1 MVDFKY
7 KPDGQILKDFM
18 KDDTFFRGI
27 RGPVGSGKSVGC
39 CIEVFRRALAQ
50 EKGPDGIRKSRW
62 AIIRNTN
69 PQLRT
74 TTIKTWLDWFP
85 EDDWGKFTWSVPYTH
100 HIKKGDLD
108 LEIIFLALD
117 RPEDVKKLLSLE
129 LTGIWINEAREL
141 PKSIIDAC
149 TMRVGRFPSMR
160 DGGPSWTGVIADTN
174 APEEDHWWPI
184 MAGEVPIPDHIPR
197 EQAKMLVTPENW
209 RFYTQPAGMEEVRNK
224 EGELEDYVPNKSAEN
239 QANMMKSYYPN
250 LIQGKTKSWIDVYV
264 MNRLGHIQDGKPVY
278 PMFAPDVHVA
288 KEEIPV
294 AAGVPL
300 YVGVDFGL
308 TPAAVFG
315 QKVRGRWLL
324 HSEIVAIDMGIVRFA
339 EVMRNEL
346 ATRFAAAGEV
356 IIYGD
361 PAGDFRAQTD
371 ESTPFHI
378 LRGAGLRAFPTHSN
392 SVDLRLEA
400 VSSQLTKMVEGKP
413 ALLIDRR
420 CPTLIKGFE
429 SGYAYKRMEVSG
441 ERYADKPDKN
451 MFSHVHDAAQYLF
464 LGAGEGR
471 ALMNSQKPAQPT
483 IAQSDFNV
491 FKRGDKQKR
500 RQGLW
505 SRM

>member
-1 MVDFKY
+1 
-7 KPDGQILKDFM
+7 M

-50 EKGPDGIRKSRW
+50 GKGSDGIRKSRW

-85 EDDWGKFTWSVPYTH
+85 EEDWGKFTWSVPYTH
-100 HIKKGDLD
+100 HIKKGDID

-197 EQAKMLVTPENW
+197 EQAKMLVTPDNW

-224 EGELEDYVPNKSAEN
+224 EGELEDYIPNKSAEN

-250 LIQGKTKSWIDVYV
+250 LVQGKTKSWIDVYV

-278 PMFAPDVHVA
+278 SMFAPDIHVA

-315 QKVRGRWLL
+315 QKVRGRWML

-471 ALMNSQKPAQPT
+471 ALMNSQKPAQT
-483 IAQSDFNV
+483 VVANRDFDV
-491 FKRGDKQKR
+491 FSKRSNTQR